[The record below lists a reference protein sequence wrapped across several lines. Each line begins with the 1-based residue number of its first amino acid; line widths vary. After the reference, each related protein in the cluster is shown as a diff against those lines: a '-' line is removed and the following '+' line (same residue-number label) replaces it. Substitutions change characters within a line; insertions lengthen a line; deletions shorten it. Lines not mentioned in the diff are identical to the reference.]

1 MGKNIRYI
9 KKNGEK
15 GYLNLKK
22 LSKLISNSA
31 ESIYFPIDEETCTE
45 LAKRI
50 YDKCDRDRCLEREE
64 YVDILESVLAPEY
77 PEVLEAYLKSDIRKR
92 DEVQRSVTKEMS
104 RIMISG
110 DRSNGTV
117 DSALSSTKRA
127 LKLDAMERV
136 MYKEYFLSDAAKQA
150 LLDGFIYVHD
160 MGARRD
166 TINCCLFDMERV
178 LRGGFEMGN
187 IWYPEPATLSEAFD
201 VLASVT
207 LSCASQIYGG
217 FTISRIDDLLS
228 YYAQK
233 SFKMYFEKY
242 RGIGLDSDKAE
253 SLALKDIEADYDS
266 GFRSLEYK
274 FNTIISS
281 RGDYPFITISFGLC
295 KDSFSEMAVRSV
307 IKTRQNGQ
315 GLKGFKRPVLFPKL
329 VFLYDENLHSGG
341 KKLEYLFEIALDC
354 SSKVMYPEFLS
365 LTGEGY
371 VAEMYK
377 TYGEVISP
385 MCCRAFLTPWYEKGG
400 LEPMD
405 PEDRP
410 VYMGRFNYGVVSL
423 NLPMILQQSR
433 EEKKDFYE
441 LLDGYLQMILEI
453 HRNTYK
459 YLSKMKA
466 SSNPVAY
473 TQGGFLG
480 GTLSPED
487 TIEPL
492 LASATASFG
501 VTALNELQRL
511 YNQRSLYEDG
521 EFALEVMKY
530 MNDRVEEFSRQ
541 DGRSYNVYGTPA
553 EKLCGLQAKQFRE
566 KYGII
571 RNVSDR
577 AYFSNSFHCHVS
589 EDIDQI
595 QKQESESRFWNYFNG
610 GKIQYVRINGDEL
623 KNPEGIRGIVENA
636 MRLGLYEGIN
646 LSLAYCNRCGW
657 DSHYVQHMESC
668 PKCGSEDLIKIER
681 MCGFLSYTRMN
692 GKSRLNDAKM
702 AEIKDRRSM

>member
-1 MGKNIRYI
+1 
-9 KKNGEK
+9 
-15 GYLNLKK
+15 
-22 LSKLISNSA
+22 
-31 ESIYFPIDEETCTE
+31 
-45 LAKRI
+45 
-50 YDKCDRDRCLEREE
+50 
-64 YVDILESVLAPEY
+64 
-77 PEVLEAYLKSDIRKR
+77 
-92 DEVQRSVTKEMS
+92 
-104 RIMISG
+104 
-110 DRSNGTV
+110 
-117 DSALSSTKRA
+117 
-127 LKLDAMERV
+127 
-136 MYKEYFLSDAAKQA
+136 
-150 LLDGFIYVHD
+150 
-160 MGARRD
+160 
-166 TINCCLFDMERV
+166 
-178 LRGGFEMGN
+178 
-187 IWYPEPATLSEAFD
+187 
-201 VLASVT
+201 
-207 LSCASQIYGG
+207 
-217 FTISRIDDLLS
+217 
-228 YYAQK
+228 
-233 SFKMYFEKY
+233 
-242 RGIGLDSDKAE
+242 
-253 SLALKDIEADYDS
+253 
-266 GFRSLEYK
+266 
-274 FNTIISS
+274 
-281 RGDYPFITISFGLC
+281 
-295 KDSFSEMAVRSV
+295 
-307 IKTRQNGQ
+307 
-315 GLKGFKRPVLFPKL
+315 
-329 VFLYDENLHSGG
+329 
-341 KKLEYLFEIALDC
+341 
-354 SSKVMYPEFLS
+354 
-365 LTGEGY
+365 
-371 VAEMYK
+371 
-377 TYGEVISP
+377 
-385 MCCRAFLTPWYEKGG
+385 
-400 LEPMD
+400 
-405 PEDRP
+405 
-410 VYMGRFNYGVVSL
+410 
-423 NLPMILQQSR
+423 
-433 EEKKDFYE
+433 
-441 LLDGYLQMILEI
+441 
-453 HRNTYK
+453 
-459 YLSKMKA
+459 MKA